1 MSDINLKIISA
12 GAGSGKTF
20 RLTAEMTEYIEK
32 GVRISGI
39 IATTFTSKAA
49 AELQER
55 VREALLKKEKFKEA
69 NELGNALIGTVH
81 GIGVKLLR
89 RFAFEAGVSPEVDII
104 SAEDQQVMFN
114 NALATVLKQKTL
126 QNMERLV
133 TKLGLNKRAGTKDYD
148 WREKVREI
156 TDVARGNDFDS
167 TVLEK
172 SKLLSFASF
181 QALLGKKSEQTSKG
195 AYPILVA
202 TIEDVVNAIVEGG
215 DQTAV
220 TNKGVIELKNIK
232 KEIQVQGEIPW
243 YSWVKLGKINV
254 GAKSKKMLE
263 PLSEIVQRHDT
274 FADFHQDIQD
284 FMDTI
289 FDVSAKAIEEYQG
302 YKRLR
307 GLIDYTDMEIL
318 VKRLLEQEEVQD
330 VLRDELDLLMVDE
343 FQDTNPIQLAIFFK
357 LSQLAK
363 HAVWVGDPKQSIYG
377 FRGADPKLMKAIVQ
391 AQGGV
396 KKENILEHSW
406 RSRHDV
412 VATTNGIFDKAFH
425 DITTEE
431 VELYPKREEHKLFG
445 QSLKHWYFELDG
457 EGKQPNQGW
466 FDLCIAITL
475 KKYLTQ
481 GEYIETKKDKSIRR
495 IQANDIAILC
505 RTNTQCDN
513 MAKAL
518 HQVGIKS
525 AIARKGLLMTAE
537 SRLLLA
543 CLKCMLDPFDSLSVA
558 EILVLA
564 SEISTGE
571 IIETRLAYLDELGD
585 KFDDNSWAND
595 NFFIQ
600 KIKKLRRDAA
610 EFSSSEMLN
619 LLIEELDLRTI
630 IMTWGKSTQRLDNVD
645 VIRKLALNYED
656 ACKRLNSAASL
667 GGFILWLSDLQAN
680 DNDQQAFGEDADAVN
695 ILTYHRSKGLEWP
708 VVICHALEGDLKDN
722 VYGLSVVSEKEEV
735 DFDDLLGHRW
745 LRFWVNPYADQSKNT
760 PLEDR
765 LELSDIQRQVTTA
778 TLAEEIR
785 LLYVGVTRARDYLIF
800 PSRKGTAT
808 SWLNR
813 VWHDGQGN
821 IPALFP
827 DAQESQWLWQ
837 DKTIPLESVT
847 YAYDRD
853 FEQEEIPINVFDY
866 FEKRKGK
873 TLREPYFINFDNERF
888 STFFTIKN
896 VLLHT
901 YNNAL
906 DTKEETD
913 VFAMN
918 NTLQNY
924 LLAHFEKL
932 NTLEKTTLMS
942 NIAKRLN
949 WYQPDFTVHITAFDA
964 LTTFLKK
971 EFAVQNIKK
980 KLPISYE
987 ENERCF
993 KAEIS
998 FLAEN
1003 KSQIIVLQHD
1013 FYSGEKT
1020 KQKASEYG
1028 TLAYW
1033 TTKSLNAMYP
1043 DKEIVF
1049 LVHFALLGVL
1059 SELKIENIT

>member
-20 RLTAEMTEYIEK
+20 RLTLEMTEYINN

-39 IATTFTSKAA
+39 MATTFTSKAA

-55 VREALLKKEKFKEA
+55 VREALLKAGKFKEA
-69 NELGNALIGTVH
+69 NELSNALIGTVH

-114 NALATVLKQKTL
+114 NALATVLKEKTL
-126 QNMERLV
+126 RDMERLV
-133 TKLGLNKRAGTKDYD
+133 TKLGLNKRTKDYD

-156 TDVARGNDFDS
+156 TDVARGNDFDGS
-167 TVLEK
+167 VLAK
-172 SKLLSFASF
+172 SKQLSFASF
-181 QALLGKKSEQTSKG
+181 QGLLGEKTEQTSKKM
-195 AYPILVA
+195 YPILVA
-202 TIEDVVNAIVEGG
+202 AIEDAVNNIREGG
-215 DQTAV
+215 DETATTNTGV
-220 TNKGVIELKNIK
+220 TELKNIK
-232 KEIQVQGEIPW
+232 KEIATQGEIPW
-243 YSWVKLGKINV
+243 YSWVKISKLKV
-254 GAKSKKMLE
+254 GAKSKKFLE
-263 PLSEIVQRHDT
+263 ELIEIAKKHDT

-289 FDVSAKAIEEYQG
+289 FDVSAKAIEEYQA

-318 VKRLLEQEEVQD
+318 VKHLLEQEEVQN

-412 VATTNGIFDKAFH
+412 VATTNAIFDKAFH

-431 VELYPKREEHKLFG
+431 VELYPKREEKPLFSP
-445 QSLKHWYFELDG
+445 SLKHWYFELDG
-457 EGKQPNQGW
+457 EGKQPNQSW
-466 FDLCIAITL
+466 FDLCIATTL
-475 KKYLTQ
+475 KKYLEKE
-481 GEYIETKKDKSIRR
+481 EYIEAKKDKAIRV
-495 IQANDIAILC
+495 IQPNDVAILC
-505 RTNTQCDN
+505 RTNTQCDDV
-513 MAKAL
+513 AKAL

-537 SRLLLA
+537 ARLLLA
-543 CLKCMLDPFDSLSVA
+543 CLKCMLDPSDALSVA

-564 SEISTGE
+564 GEISTGE
-571 IIETRLAYLDELGD
+571 IIEMRLAYLDELGE
-585 KFDDNSWAND
+585 KYDDNSWAN
-595 NFFIQ
+595 NTFYIE

-630 IMTWGKSTQRLDNVD
+630 IMTWGKSAQRLDNVD
-645 VIRKLALNYED
+645 VIRKFALNYED
-656 ACKRLNSAASL
+656 ACNRLNTAASL

-680 DNDQQAFGEDADAVN
+680 DNDQQAFGEDKDAVN

-708 VVICHALEGDLKDN
+708 VVICHALEGELKDN

-745 LRFWVNPYADQSKNT
+745 LRFWVNPYSDQSKNT
-760 PLEDR
+760 PLEER
-765 LELSDIQRQVTTA
+765 LELSDIQRQVTVA

-800 PSRKGTAT
+800 PSRKGTPT
-808 SWLNR
+808 RWLNR
-813 VWHDGQGN
+813 VWHDGQSDT
-821 IPALFP
+821 PALFP
-827 DAQESQWLWQ
+827 DAQETQWEW
-837 DKTIPLESVT
+837 KETPISIETATFP
-847 YAYDRD
+847 YDRD
-853 FEQEEIPINVFDY
+853 FEREEIAANKFDY

-873 TLREPYFINFDNERF
+873 IQREPYLVNIDNERF
-888 STFFTIKN
+888 SDFFSIKN

-901 YNNAL
+901 YNPAL
-906 DTKEETD
+906 DVSEEND
-913 VFAMN
+913 IVAMN
-918 NTLQNY
+918 SSLQNY
-924 LLAHFEKL
+924 LLSHFEKL
-932 NTLEKTTLMS
+932 DALEKTNLMS

-949 WYQPDFTVHITAFDA
+949 WYQPDFTAVITVCDA
-964 LTTFLKK
+964 LFSFLEKTYSISN
-971 EFAVQNIKK
+971 VKK
-980 KLPISYE
+980 KLPILYE
-987 ENERCF
+987 ENGRCF
-993 KAEIS
+993 KTEIA
-998 FLAEN
+998 FWAEN
-1003 KSQIIVLQHD
+1003 KNQIVVLQHD
-1013 FYSGEKT
+1013 FYNGEKT
-1020 KQKASEYG
+1020 KTKTNDYA
-1028 TLAYW
+1028 TWAYW
-1033 TTKSLNAMYP
+1033 VQKSLNTMFP
-1043 DKEIVF
+1043 DKEVVF
-1049 LVHFALLGVL
+1049 LVNFAVLGVV
-1059 SELKIENIT
+1059 SELKLKSLV

>member
-12 GAGSGKTF
+12 GAGSGKTY
-20 RLTAEMTEYIEK
+20 RLTLEMTEYINK

-39 IATTFTSKAA
+39 MATTFTSKAA

-55 VREALLKKEKFKEA
+55 VREALLKEGKFMEA

-126 QNMERLV
+126 HDMERLV
-133 TKLGLNKRAGTKDYD
+133 TKLGLNKRTKDYD

-167 TVLEK
+167 SVLEK

-181 QALLGKKSEQTSKG
+181 QALLGEKSGQTSM
-195 AYPILVA
+195 AIYPTLLAV
-202 TIEDVVNAIVEGG
+202 IEDVVNAILEGG
-215 DQTAV
+215 DQTATTNTGV
-220 TNKGVIELKNIK
+220 TELKNIK
-232 KEIQVQGEIPW
+232 KEISTQGEIPW
-243 YSWVKLGKINV
+243 YSWVKLSKIKV
-254 GAKSKKMLE
+254 GAKSKKFLE
-263 PLSEIVQRHDT
+263 PLLEIIQKHDT

-289 FDVSAKAIEEYQG
+289 FDVSAKAIEEYQA
-302 YKRLR
+302 YKRVR

-318 VKRLLEQEEVQD
+318 VKHLLEQEEVQD

-431 VELYPKREEHKLFG
+431 VELYPKRKENELFG

-457 EGKQPNQGW
+457 EGKQPNQAW
-466 FDLCIAITL
+466 FDLCIASTL
-475 KKYLTQ
+475 KKYLIQ
-481 GEYIETKKDKSIRR
+481 GEYIETKKDKSIRK

-537 SRLLLA
+537 ARLLLA

-564 SEISTGE
+564 AEIPTGE
-571 IIETRLAYLDELGD
+571 IIETRLAYLDELGE

-595 NFFIQ
+595 NFYIQ

-619 LLIEELDLRTI
+619 LLIEELDLRVV
-630 IMTWGKSTQRLDNVD
+630 IMTWGKSAQRLDNVD
-645 VIRKLALNYED
+645 VIRKFALNYED

-680 DNDQQAFGEDADAVN
+680 DNDQQSFGEDADAVN

-708 VVICHALEGDLKDN
+708 VVICHALEGELKDN
-722 VYGLSVVSEKEEV
+722 VFGLSVVSEKEEV
-735 DFDDLLGHRW
+735 DFKDLLGHRW

-760 PLEDR
+760 ALEDR
-765 LELSDIQRQVTTA
+765 LELSDIQQQVTAA

-785 LLYVGVTRARDYLIF
+785 LLYVGITRARDYLIF

-813 VWHDGQGN
+813 VWHDGQGD
-821 IPALFP
+821 IPSLFP
-827 DAQESQWLWQ
+827 EDQETQWEW
-837 DKTIPLESVT
+837 KEKVIPLESIT

-873 TLREPYFINFDNERF
+873 ILREPFLINLDNERF
-888 STFFTIKN
+888 SDFFNIKN

-901 YNNAL
+901 YHTAL
-906 DTKEETD
+906 DITD
-913 VFAMN
+913 EIDIFAMN
-918 NTLQNY
+918 NALQNY

-932 NTLEKTTLMS
+932 SGLEKTVLMT

-949 WYQPDFTVHITAFDA
+949 WYQPDFITHIAAYDA
-964 LTTFLKK
+964 LALFLKK
-971 EFAVQNIKK
+971 TFSIQNIKK

-987 ENERCF
+987 ENGRCF
-993 KAEIS
+993 KTEIS

-1003 KSQIIVLQHD
+1003 KSQIVVLQHD
-1013 FYSGEKT
+1013 FYNGEKT
-1020 KQKASEYG
+1020 KQKTNDYG
-1028 TLAYW
+1028 AWAYW
-1033 TTKSLNAMYP
+1033 TKKSLNAMYP

-1049 LVHFALLGVL
+1049 LVHFATLGMV
-1059 SELKIENIT
+1059 SELKIENII